1 MNINPPHIVSVTRH
15 ARLFVDFAYPE
26 EKYFVCG
33 ELTLTPFW
41 AIARGHD
48 HESNIITGVAV
59 PRELVKVV
67 QDMEADECTLC
78 DEIAREAAE
87 AANAEETEDS
97 Q

>member
-1 MNINPPHIVSVTRH
+1 MNINPPHIVSVARH
-15 ARLFVDFAYPE
+15 ARLFVDFT
-26 EKYFVCG
+26 KYFVCG